1 MAEPRRHPDLCAVV
15 LAGGKSRRMGTNKAF
30 VLVAGVPIIS
40 RLIDEAR
47 LLTDEVRISANDPA
61 PYEPFGV
68 PVISDIH
75 PGQGP
80 LAGLHAGFASTRR
93 SFVLL
98 LACDLPR
105 ARAEWLERLVAL
117 ADAWDAVIPRTS
129 DGRVHPLCAVYKRN
143 CLPALERNLQ
153 VGINKM
159 TALFDD
165 SSLRVLWLDG
175 RAGGFHDADLVNINT
190 PDDLA
195 SC

>member
-30 VLVAGVPIIS
+30 ILVAGAPIIS

-75 PGQGP
+75 PGHGP
-80 LAGLHAGFASTRR
+80 LAGLHAAFASTRR
-93 SFVLL
+93 RLVLL
-98 LACDLPR
+98 LACDLPH
-105 ARAEWLERLVAL
+105 ARAAWLEQLVAL
-117 ADAWDAVIPRTS
+117 ADPWDAVIPRTS
-129 DGRVHPLCAVYKRN
+129 DGRVHPLCAVYKRT
-143 CLPALERNLQ
+143 CLPALERNLRAG
-153 VGINKM
+153 VNKM
-159 TALFDD
+159 TSVFDD
-165 SSLRVLWLDG
+165 SSLRVLWLEC
-175 RAGGFHDADLVNINT
+175 RAGGFRDTDLANINT
-190 PDDLA
+190 PEDLA